1 MYNVIVAGSTD
12 FTRDCILQLME
23 LDNVNLNGVIAP
35 IDTKKDRKGNII
47 NSPVVEIALEKHLN
61 LFQPE
66 SINKDD
72 FYNILLDLS
81 PDFLIVVAY
90 GKILNKRT
98 LSLPK
103 IMPLNIHGS
112 LLPVLRGASPVEH
125 ALLYG
130 FEKSGTTLQKMDMK
144 LDEGDIILQHEV
156 NIDKDWKF
164 NDLYDKIKES
174 GVYLLKEFFKDTDKH
189 ISNMIKQDD
198 ALATYCSKIKKED
211 GKPFFDKPVHLTVS
225 GQLHV
230 EPFALALRNVYTFGP
245 TFRAENSNTPRHAS
259 EFWMVEPEMA
269 FCDIHKALKIVENLL
284 KYCINDLLKNAKDEL
299 NFFNAFVDKN
309 LLERLHKIV
318 DSSWEAIPYTKAVEI
333 LEDIDKVS
341 YEEAQTKTGEYYR
354 GLFSIPEGFDI
365 SLEFNDYEDG
375 EEDLIKIVN
384 LRIAYTLQGETNEYE
399 VQKLKIKETESD

>member
-72 FYNILLDLS
+72 FYNILSDLS

-174 GVYLLKEFFKDTDKH
+174 GVYLLKE
-189 ISNMIKQDD
+189 D

-211 GKPFFDKPVHLTVS
+211 GKLDFSKYALS
-225 GQLHV
+225 LHNMT
-230 EPFALALRNVYTFGP
+230 R
-245 TFRAENSNTPRHAS
+245 
-259 EFWMVEPEMA
+259 
-269 FCDIHKALKIVENLL
+269 
-284 KYCINDLLKNAKDEL
+284 
-299 NFFNAFVDKN
+299 AFVRWPTAYCFYKDVSIKVFSSEYICKLDN
-309 LLERLHKIV
+309 NTDFGKIV
-318 DSSWEAIPYTKAVEI
+318 DVNNNGIYINALNGIYVIKELQREGK
-333 LEDIDKVS
+333 KR
-341 YEEAQTKTGEYYR
+341 QTVKEFLCGNKLVVGEY
-354 GLFSIPEGFDI
+354 
-365 SLEFNDYEDG
+365 FN
-375 EEDLIKIVN
+375 
-384 LRIAYTLQGETNEYE
+384 
-399 VQKLKIKETESD
+399 